1 MANIIKIKRGLK
13 ASIPALA
20 IGELAYCTDT
30 NELFIGVN
38 TGTISEPVLAN
49 VLINEVTDLSD
60 FYTKSEIEALA
71 GLGIVWNSNTDKFD
85 ADLATQGE
93 AEAGT
98 DNTVLMTPLRTK
110 EAIDEQTGTILTSA
124 NYVAFGDLASQQ
136 DAEDGT
142 LNDVWMSPLRTAQAI
157 AELSSAVTISTTAPT
172 NPKEGDL
179 WWDSSDGTLYIYF
192 DPNGTAIWVEV
203 TFGDTAAQLFLDSVT
218 IEGSDS
224 KDFPPT
230 TLNVTNDGS
239 GAYVINES
247 SNPTLTVVRGETY
260 TFNINAAGHPFHI
273 QTVAGAYSSGDLYTT
288 GITNAGTAD
297 GVITWVVDSQAPSTL
312 YYVCQFHSSMQ
323 GTINVVDSEDLD
335 TASK

>member
-1 MANIIKIKRGLK
+1 M
-13 ASIPALA
+13 
-20 IGELAYCTDT
+20 
-30 NELFIGVN
+30 
-38 TGTISEPVLAN
+38 
-49 VLINEVTDLSD
+49 
-60 FYTKSEIEALA
+60 
-71 GLGIVWNSNTDKFD
+71 
-85 ADLATQGE
+85 
-93 AEAGT
+93 
-98 DNTVLMTPLRTK
+98 
-110 EAIDEQTGTILTSA
+110 
-124 NYVAFGDLASQQ
+124 
-136 DAEDGT
+136 
-142 LNDVWMSPLRTAQAI
+142 
-157 AELSSAVTISTTAPT
+157 
-172 NPKEGDL
+172 
-179 WWDSSDGTLYIYF
+179 YIYF

-239 GAYVINES
+239 GAYVINGS